1 MSNSEIIELLTR
13 LREIEPES
21 QGIVNRCDAAIAEL
35 KWTEPSPNA
44 KAWNT
49 TVAGRILPGGEN
61 EAGLAIYRN
70 GHVVFVR

>member
-1 MSNSEIIELLTR
+1 MSNSEIIDLLTR

-21 QGIVNRCDAAIAEL
+21 QGIVDRCDAAIAGL

-49 TVAGRILPGGEN
+49 TVAGRYADVQIIRGGE
-61 EAGLAIYRN
+61 E
-70 GHVVFVR
+70 VRIK